1 MAAMSQLT
9 VFPQKN
15 TFIHF
20 EEPDSPASSGLDA
33 NNSAPGTLL
42 QKSFRMR
49 QELPEEAGA
58 LEQPANGLRRSI
70 LRRMFGLQKEVAAEV
85 PAQAEPASPVK
96 IEVKN
101 TFVHFEEG
109 SMPAVPPVFSAPGT
123 SVFLAA
129 LTPAESSQSR
139 TVSVRTGVAQGPAST
154 FGGSAAEDAAQ
165 RSEVAPCQRAGTA
178 SLGSE
183 GHCTGQCV
191 PCLMQVR
198 WQAGKCVEPCKFGAL
213 CGRCHEAHT
222 EQELQKIQARMRKQK
237 KKHGQQAA
245 AMLSSAY
252 VKGKAAPVGAGAAAV
267 HRAS

>member
-1 MAAMSQLT
+1 MPQLT

-20 EEPDSPASSGLDA
+20 EEPDSLDPLGLDA
-33 NNSAPGTLL
+33 SSSAPGTLL
-42 QKSFRMR
+42 QNSFRLR
-49 QELPEEAGA
+49 QQLLGEAEA
-58 LEQPANGLRRSI
+58 LEQPAKGHRPNF
-70 LRRMFGLQKEVAAEV
+70 LRRMFGLHKEAAQEV

-101 TFVHFEEG
+101 TFVHFEE
-109 SMPAVPPVFSAPGT
+109 SSTPAGPPVSSAPGT
-123 SVFLAA
+123 SIFLAA
-129 LTPAESSQSR
+129 PTPAESSQSCAVPA
-139 TVSVRTGVAQGPAST
+139 TTSVAQGPASII
-154 FGGSAAEDAAQ
+154 GCGAAEDAVQ
-165 RSEVAPCQRAGTA
+165 LGEVAACQQAGTA

-183 GHCTGQCV
+183 GHCAGQCI

-198 WQAGKCVEPCKFGAL
+198 WQAGKCVEPCRFGAL

-222 EQELQKIQARMRKQK
+222 EEELQKIQARMRKQK

-252 VKGKAAPVGAGAAAV
+252 TKGNVAPVGAGAAAV
-267 HRAS
+267 HHAS

>member
-109 SMPAVPPVFSAPGT
+109 SMPAGPPVFSAPGT

-129 LTPAESSQSR
+129 PTPAGE
-139 TVSVRTGVAQGPAST
+139 VAPQP
-154 FGGSAAEDAAQ
+154 
-165 RSEVAPCQRAGTA
+165 SEVAACQRAGTA

-183 GHCTGQCV
+183 GHCAGQCI

-222 EQELQKIQARMRKQK
+222 EEELQKIQARMRKQK

-252 VKGKAAPVGAGAAAV
+252 ARGKVAPVGAGAAAV
-267 HRAS
+267 LRAS